1 MTDPLKE
8 IYQHA
13 EEKMKKSVEAST
25 HELATIRTGKATTA
39 LLDAIRVDYYGQ
51 HVPLNQVGTVSA
63 PEPRLLT
70 IQPWEK
76 TVIPEIVKAIQ
87 KSELGLNPQSDGNI
101 IRLPIPALTEERRKD
116 LVKLVHKLAEE
127 GKVAIR
133 NVRRD
138 AIEHVKKIEKEKKI
152 SEDDSK
158 KAQKHI
164 QEITDKFSES
174 VDKLIAGKE
183 KEILAV

>member
-1 MTDPLKE
+1 MDLVKE
-8 IYQHA
+8 VYQRE
-13 EEKMKKSVEAST
+13 EEKMKKSLEAVS
-25 HELATIRTGKATTA
+25 HEFASIRTGKATTT
-39 LLDAIRVDYYGQ
+39 LLDAIRVEYYGSM
-51 HVPLNQVGTVSA
+51 VPLNQVGTVSA

-76 TVIPEIVKAIQ
+76 TAIPNIVKAIQ

-101 IRLPIPALTEERRKD
+101 IRLPIPPLTEERRKD

-133 NVRRD
+133 NIRRD
-138 AIEHVKKIEKEKKI
+138 AVENVKKVEKEKKI
-152 SEDDSK
+152 SGDDSK

-164 QEITDKFSES
+164 QEITDKFIES

-183 KEILAV
+183 KEIMEV

>member
-1 MTDPLKE
+1 MEPLKE
-8 IYQHA
+8 IYHQA
-13 EEKMKKSVEAST
+13 EDKMKKCVEAST
-25 HELATIRTGKATTA
+25 HELASIRTGKATTA
-39 LLDAIRVDYYGQ
+39 LLDTIRVDYYGQ

-63 PEPRLLT
+63 PEARLLT

-87 KSELGLNPQSDGNI
+87 KSELGLNPQSDGNV
-101 IRLPIPALTEERRKD
+101 IRLPIPPLTEERRKD
-116 LVKLVHKLAEE
+116 LAKLVHKLAEE

-138 AIEHVKKIEKEKKI
+138 AIEHIKKIEKEKKI

-164 QEITDKFSES
+164 QELTDKFSES
-174 VDKLIAGKE
+174 VDKLIAAKE
-183 KEILAV
+183 KEVMEV

>member
-1 MTDPLKE
+1 MDLVKE
-8 IYQHA
+8 VYQRE
-13 EEKMKKSVEAST
+13 EEKMKKSLEAVS
-25 HELATIRTGKATTA
+25 HELASIRTGKATTV
-39 LLDAIRVDYYGQ
+39 LLDAIRVEYYGAL
-51 HVPLNQVGTVSA
+51 VPLNQVGTVSA
-63 PEPRLLT
+63 PEHRLLT

-76 TVIPEIVKAIQ
+76 TAIPNIVKAIQ

-101 IRLPIPALTEERRKD
+101 IRLPIPPLTEERRRD

-133 NVRRD
+133 NIRRD
-138 AIEHVKKIEKEKKI
+138 AVEHVKKIEKEKKI

-164 QEITDKFSES
+164 QEITDRFIES

-183 KEILAV
+183 KEILEV

>member
-1 MTDPLKE
+1 MDPLKD
-8 IYQHA
+8 IYQHT
-13 EEKMKKSVEAST
+13 EEKMKKSLEAT
-25 HELATIRTGKATTA
+25 AHELATIRSGKATTS
-39 LLDAIRVDYYGQ
+39 LLDAIRVPYYGS

-101 IRLPIPALTEERRKD
+101 IRLPIPPLTEERRKD
-116 LVKLVHKLAEE
+116 LVRLVHKLAEE
-127 GKVAIR
+127 GKIALR
-133 NVRRD
+133 NIRRD
-138 AIEHVKKIEKEKKI
+138 ALEHVKKIEKEKKI

-158 KAQKHI
+158 KAHKHV
-164 QEITDKFSES
+164 QEITDKFTES
-174 VDKLIAGKE
+174 IDKVIAGKE
-183 KEILAV
+183 KEIMEI

>member
-1 MTDPLKE
+1 MDLVKE
-8 IYQHA
+8 IYQRE
-13 EEKMKKSVEAST
+13 EEKMKKSLEAVS
-25 HELATIRTGKATTA
+25 HEFASIRTGKATTA
-39 LLDAIRVDYYGQ
+39 LLDAIRVEYYGSM
-51 HVPLNQVGTVSA
+51 VPLNQVGTVSA

-70 IQPWEK
+70 VQPWEK
-76 TVIPEIVKAIQ
+76 TIIPNIIKAIQ

-101 IRLPIPALTEERRKD
+101 IRLPIPPLTEERRKD

-133 NVRRD
+133 NIRRD
-138 AIEHVKKIEKEKKI
+138 AVEHVKKVEKDKKI

-164 QEITDKFSES
+164 QEITDRFIES
-174 VDKLIAGKE
+174 VDKLVAGKE
-183 KEILAV
+183 KEILDV

>member
-1 MTDPLKE
+1 MDLVKD
-8 IYQHA
+8 IYHRE
-13 EEKMKKSVEAST
+13 EEKMKKSLEAVS
-25 HELATIRTGKATTA
+25 HELASIRTGKATTA
-39 LLDAIRVDYYGQ
+39 LLDAIRVEYYGSL
-51 HVPLNQVGTVSA
+51 VPLNQVGTVSA

-76 TVIPEIVKAIQ
+76 TVIPNIVKAIQ

-101 IRLPIPALTEERRKD
+101 IRLPIPPLTEERRKD

-138 AIEHVKKIEKEKKI
+138 AIENVKKVEKEKKI

-164 QEITDKFSES
+164 QEITDKFIEL
-174 VDKLIAGKE
+174 VDKMIAGKE
-183 KEILAV
+183 KEIMEV

>member
-1 MTDPLKE
+1 MDLVKE
-8 IYQHA
+8 IYQRE
-13 EEKMKKSVEAST
+13 EEKMKKSLEAVS
-25 HELATIRTGKATTA
+25 HEFASIRTGKATTV
-39 LLDAIRVDYYGQ
+39 LLDAIRVEYYGSM
-51 HVPLNQVGTVSA
+51 VPLNQVGTVSA

-76 TVIPEIVKAIQ
+76 TAIPNIVKAIQ

-101 IRLPIPALTEERRKD
+101 IRLPIPPLTEERRKD

-127 GKVAIR
+127 GRVAIR
-133 NVRRD
+133 NIRRD
-138 AIEHVKKIEKEKKI
+138 AVEHVNKIEKEKKI

-164 QEITDKFSES
+164 QEITDKFTES
-174 VDKLIAGKE
+174 VDKLVAGKE
-183 KEILAV
+183 KEIMEV